1 MLPSPSPTNG
11 IILRCLD
18 IIDIFINL
26 LSGANATGG
35 KKIHD
40 KRQATSYASQYPTYF
55 PAPRYSQYNP
65 SFRNYGHTLQPS
77 LSVQS
82 PFFASSPNSQSLS
95 VRPHEPYISYYYP
108 HKTHFKDWSR
118 KVLQA
123 GDYAKKWQTARTQ
136 KLLLAN
142 QKANQGSGGIKFF
155 VAGINKNGN
164 MQSQWVGQTQL
175 HKPNDGST
183 MNFKTALA
191 SNGPLD
197 SKLQAQLVANP
208 TMLQQQSPT
217 QVNPV
222 SNNTNLAAEPV
233 SITQQTQTNSF
244 HDKGSRENA
253 NSNHTSLS
261 DNLAGAVLGPNAHSL
276 LQLAV
281 SQQTPA
287 DSTTFAPHQGVVG
300 TSSYFNKEQSPVTN
314 VPESRIPVQKQSEK
328 LLSEKEQH
336 SSVIELPV
344 QVNSNSQP
352 LKNPNA
358 PLRSASSSIKAGQEL
373 TPANTTGVA
382 NNEVKNLQSIPQY
395 SQDLPLDTHNMDKT
409 TAQMLNLRL
418 TSISASRPQSE
429 VKYSPNSASSAN
441 TIPKNTAVVTRN
453 SAAGKDISKEAL
465 INKELALKNILF
477 PPPSV
482 TRNLPFGGTQKNVT
496 PQQIVPS
503 FPAFR
508 YNENRPVSSQFSFNT
523 NRRDEIAHPLNRKW
537 LVPQFNPVPYKSSF
551 PLMLHKISPYFKM
564 KRNLKQMAN
573 GQAKARRRFLE
584 LQSK

>member
-1 MLPSPSPTNG
+1 MIGS
-11 IILRCLD
+11 
-18 IIDIFINL
+18 
-26 LSGANATGG
+26 NAAAG

-40 KRQATSYASQYPTYF
+40 KRQATSYVSQYPAYF

-65 SFRNYGHTLQPS
+65 SFRNSGHTLQPS
-77 LSVQS
+77 LSEQS
-82 PFFASSPNSQSLS
+82 PFVASSPYSQTLS
-95 VRPHEPYISYYYP
+95 ARPHEPYISYYYP

-123 GDYAKKWQTARTQ
+123 GDYAKKWQTARKQ

-164 MQSQWVGQTQL
+164 MQSEWVGQTQL
-175 HKPNDGST
+175 QKPNDGST
-183 MNFKTALA
+183 VNVKTDLA

-197 SKLQAQLVANP
+197 SKLQPKLVANP
-208 TMLQQQSPT
+208 TMLQQQSPI

-222 SNNTNLAAEPV
+222 SKNTNLAAEPV
-233 SITQQTQTNSF
+233 SITQQTQTSSF
-244 HDKGSRENA
+244 QDKGSRENA
-253 NSNHTSLS
+253 NSNHTILS

-276 LQLAV
+276 LQSAT
-281 SQQTPA
+281 SQQTPV
-287 DSTTFAPHQGVVG
+287 STTLATHQGVVG
-300 TSSYFNKEQSPVTN
+300 TSSNFNKEQSPVTN
-314 VPESRIPVQKQSEK
+314 VPDSRIAGQKQSEK
-328 LLSEKEQH
+328 ILLEKEQH
-336 SSVIELPV
+336 TSVSELPI
-344 QVNSNSQP
+344 QGDSNSQP

-358 PLRSASSSIKAGQEL
+358 PLLGASSSIKAGQEL

-382 NNEVKNLQSIPQY
+382 NNGVKNLQSIPQY

-409 TAQMLNLRL
+409 TAQILNSRL

-429 VKYSPNSASSAN
+429 VTYSPNSASSAN

-453 SAAGKDISKEAL
+453 SAPGKDTSKEAL
-465 INKELALKNILF
+465 INRELALKNILF
-477 PPPSV
+477 PPPSE
-482 TRNLPFGGTQKNVT
+482 TRKLPPGGTQKNVT
-496 PQQIVPS
+496 PQQTVPS

-523 NRRDEIAHPLNRKW
+523 NRRDEIAHPPNRKW
-537 LVPQFNPVPYKSSF
+537 LMPQSNPVPYKSSF